1 MCRLGHL
8 KILSNNRVDRV
19 LLWSSYESKSRVLNQ
34 QTVSFRDRNT
44 VHMLQRSFIKY
55 YGILIFV
62 QMFVTFVI

>member
-1 MCRLGHL
+1 MWQLGHL
-8 KILSNNRVDRV
+8 NVLSNNRVDRV

-34 QTVSFRDRNT
+34 QTVSFRDRDT
-44 VHMLQRSFIKY
+44 VHMLQRGFIKY

>member
-1 MCRLGHL
+1 M
-8 KILSNNRVDRV
+8 ILLSAI
-19 LLWSSYESKSRVLNQ
+19 ESKSRVLNQ
-34 QTVSFRDRNT
+34 QTVSFLDRDT